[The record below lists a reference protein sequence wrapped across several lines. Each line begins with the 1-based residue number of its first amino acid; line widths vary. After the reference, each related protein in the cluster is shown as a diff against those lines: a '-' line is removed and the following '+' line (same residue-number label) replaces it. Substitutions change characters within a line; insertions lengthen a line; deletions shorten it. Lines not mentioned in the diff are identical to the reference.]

1 MHVEPRDGGRRLG
14 RLAPGRQADI
24 SVLDVRPGDWMVY
37 DVLGAGLRVDRA
49 VVPFVTVKKGRVFTP
64 DWGPRAWGWEPDR
77 ALPAGGPFA
86 AGAAEGSGST
96 MPILPEWSS
105 LGLFA
110 VAALVLLLTPGPA
123 VLYIVTRSIDQG
135 WRAGLVSVL
144 GVHVGTLAHIFAAAA
159 GLSALLAA
167 SATAFGVVKYLGA
180 VYLIYIGVR
189 RLRDRESRMI
199 REGGAPTRLRRAFVD
214 GVVVNVLNPKTGL
227 FFLAFL
233 PQFVTEARGHVGE
246 QIVALGV
253 VFVLLGAVTDSL
265 YALTAGSAARWLRG
279 QPRFLAGER
288 WVTGGLYISLGLAAA
303 LSSTHRK

>member
-1 MHVEPRDGGRRLG
+1 
-14 RLAPGRQADI
+14 
-24 SVLDVRPGDWMVY
+24 
-37 DVLGAGLRVDRA
+37 
-49 VVPFVTVKKGRVFTP
+49 
-64 DWGPRAWGWEPDR
+64 
-77 ALPAGGPFA
+77 
-86 AGAAEGSGST
+86 

-253 VFVLLGAVTDSL
+253 VVFVLLGAVTDSL